1 MDAVRR
7 VGLTTV
13 VGTCDAA
20 NSTTLPVVN
29 LLMFPVKMFPVKVV
43 GGVKLVPWTVISVGA
58 DVEFAPGLAAEFTSA
73 EAGLTVDTLGVVN
86 PMVKSLL
93 RLLLPVITMVLPPGE
108 TV

>member
-29 LLMFPVKMFPVKVV
+29 WLMFPVKMFPVKVV
-43 GGVKLVPWTVISVGA
+43 GGVKLVPWTVITVGA
-58 DVEFAPGLAAEFTSA
+58 DVEFEPGLAEFNSA
-73 EAGLTVDTLGVVN
+73 EAGLTVDMLGVVN

-93 RLLLPVITMVLPPGE
+93 RLLLPVITIVLPPGE
-108 TV
+108 T